1 MSKPCGTLVEIRDA
15 IRSGTVSSE
24 DAVRGCLDRIEEL
37 DGTIHAFTQVFAE
50 KAVAD
55 ARAVDARIKSEGAE
69 RVGALAGVPVA
80 IKDNICLEW
89 GRTTCCSK
97 MLEEYESPYTATAAR
112 RLLDAGAVIVGKT
125 NLDEFAMGSSTEH
138 SCFGPSR
145 NPWDAERAPGGS
157 SGGSA
162 AAVAAGMVPLALG
175 SDTGGSIRQP
185 AALCGIVGVKP
196 TYGRISRWGLV
207 AFASSLDQ
215 IGPMTRTVEDA
226 AIALDVLCGEDP
238 LDSTS
243 ARVETPS
250 FSTRLDEPIEGLRIG
265 VPAQAR
271 SEENDPVVARVF
283 EESVDRLREMG
294 AEIVDV
300 DLPHMGDGIAAYYI
314 VAPAE
319 ASSNLAR
326 YDGIRY
332 GRRAEIGKDEGL
344 ETLYSRSRAEGFGAE
359 VRRRIMLGTYALSSG
374 YYDAYY
380 NTALKA
386 RRLIKRDFD
395 SVFSED
401 AGKPGVHAVLLPST
415 PTPAFRIGEK
425 IDDPLALYLE
435 DVYTVTANLAGIPGV
450 SVPAGFAEIGGKRL
464 PVGVQLLCPV
474 FGEVN
479 MLRIA
484 SRFTQIAGVE
494 TLPAAV
500 SSGPTDNS
508 TRERG

>member
-1 MSKPCGTLVEIRDA
+1 MVTLALMHEPCGTLVAIRDA
-15 IRSGTVSSE
+15 IRSGSMTSE
-24 DAVRGCLDRIEEL
+24 EAVRGCLGRIEDL
-37 DGTIHAFTQVFAE
+37 NGTLNAFTQVFTE
-50 KAVAD
+50 QAVAD
-55 ARAVDARIKSEGAE
+55 AKAIDARIAAEGAE
-69 RVGALAGVPVA
+69 RVGPLAGVPVA

-97 MLEEYESPYTATAAR
+97 ILEEYESPFTATAAQ
-112 RLLDAGAVIVGKT
+112 RLIDAGAVIVGKT

-138 SCFGPSR
+138 SFFGPSR
-145 NPWDAERAPGGS
+145 NPWDSERAPGGS

-162 AAVAAGMVPLALG
+162 AAVAAGMVPMALG

-185 AALCGIVGVKP
+185 AGLCGIVGVKP
-196 TYGRISRWGLV
+196 TYGRVSRWGLV

-226 AIALDVLCGEDP
+226 ALTLDVICGEDP
-238 LDSTS
+238 LDTTS

-250 FSTRLDEPIEGLRIG
+250 FTGRLGNAVEGLRIG

-271 SEENDPVVARVF
+271 SDENNPDVARVF
-283 EESVDRLREMG
+283 EESVERLRSMG
-294 AEIVDV
+294 ATIVDV
-300 DLPHMGDGIAAYYI
+300 DLPHMKDGIAAYYI

-332 GRRAEIGKDEGL
+332 GRRAEISKGEDL

-386 RRLIKRDFD
+386 RRLIKGDFD
-395 SVFSED
+395 AVFSSE
-401 AGKPGVHAVLLPST
+401 GGGPGVHAVLLPST
-415 PTPAFRIGEK
+415 PTPAFKIGEK
-425 IDDPLALYLE
+425 INDPLALYLE
-435 DVYTVTANLAGIPGV
+435 DIFTVTANLAGIPGV
-450 SVPAGFAEIGGKRL
+450 SVPAGFAEVDGKRL
-464 PVGVQLLCPV
+464 PVGVQLLCPA
-474 FGEVN
+474 FGEVD
-479 MLRIA
+479 MLRVA
-484 SRFTQIAGVE
+484 SCFEASAAME
-494 TLPAAV
+494 TLAP
-500 SSGPTDNS
+500 SG
-508 TRERG
+508 

>member
-15 IRSGTVSSE
+15 IRSGAMSSE
-24 DAVRGCLDRIEEL
+24 EATRGCLERIESL
-37 DGTIHAFTQVFAE
+37 DGTLHAFTQVFAE
-50 KAVAD
+50 RVIAD
-55 ARAVDARIKSEGAE
+55 AKAIDVRIASDGAE

-80 IKDNICLEW
+80 LKDNICLEW
-89 GRTTCCSK
+89 GRTTCCSRI
-97 MLEEYESPYTATAAR
+97 LEEYESPYTATAAQ
-112 RLLDAGAVIVGKT
+112 RLIDAGAVIVGKT

-138 SCFGPSR
+138 SCFGPTR
-145 NPWDAERAPGGS
+145 NPWDVDRTPGGS

-162 AAVAAGMVPLALG
+162 AAVASGMVPMALG

-196 TYGRISRWGLV
+196 TYGRVSRWGLA

-215 IGPMTRTVEDA
+215 IGSLTRTVEDA
-226 AIALDVLCGEDP
+226 ALTLDVISGVDP

-243 ARVETPS
+243 ARVETPC
-250 FSTRLDEPIEGLRIG
+250 FSDRLDEPIEGLRIG
-265 VPAQAR
+265 VPAQAH
-271 SEENDPVVARVF
+271 SEQNDSEVTRVF
-283 EESVDRLREMG
+283 EESVERLRAMG

-300 DLPHMGDGIAAYYI
+300 DLPHMGYGVAAYYI

-332 GRRAEIGKDEGL
+332 GRRAEITKDEDL
-344 ETLYSRSRAEGFGAE
+344 ETLYSRSRAEGFGGE

-386 RRLIKRDFD
+386 RRLIKGDFD
-395 SVFSED
+395 AVFSTEEGG
-401 AGKPGVHAVLLPST
+401 AGVHAVLLPST

-435 DVYTVTANLAGIPGV
+435 DIYTVTANLAGIPGV
-450 SVPAGFAEIGGKRL
+450 SVPAGFTEAEGKRL
-464 PVGVQLLCPV
+464 PVGAQLLCPA

-484 SRFTQIAGVE
+484 ARFVRSAELE
-494 TLPAAV
+494 TLAPAL
-500 SSGPTDNS
+500 
-508 TRERG
+508 

>member
-1 MSKPCGTLVEIRDA
+1 MSTPCGTLIEIRDA
-15 IRSGTVSSE
+15 IRSGELTSE
-24 DAVRGCLDRIEEL
+24 AVTRACLERIAAL
-37 DGTIHAFTQVFAE
+37 DGSVHAFTQVFAE
-50 KAVAD
+50 RAIAD
-55 ARAVDARIKSEGAE
+55 ARAVDARIQSEGAE

-80 IKDNICLEW
+80 LKDNICLEW
-89 GRTTCCSK
+89 GRTTCCSR
-97 MLEEYESPYTATAAR
+97 MLEGYESPFTATAAQ
-112 RLLDAGAVIVGKT
+112 RLIDAGAVIVGKT

-138 SCFGPSR
+138 SCFGPTR
-145 NPWDAERAPGGS
+145 NPWDVRRAPGGS

-185 AALCGIVGVKP
+185 AGLCGIVGVKP
-196 TYGRISRWGLV
+196 TYGRVSRWGLV

-215 IGPMTRTVEDA
+215 IGPMTRTVKDA
-226 AIALDVLCGEDP
+226 ALTLNVICGEDP

-243 ARVETPS
+243 ARVETPGFAS
-250 FSTRLDEPIEGLRIG
+250 RLDEPIEGLRIG
-265 VPAQAR
+265 VPSQAQ
-271 SEENDPVVARVF
+271 SDQNDPNVTRVF
-283 EESVDRLREMG
+283 EESVERLRGMG

-300 DLPHMGDGIAAYYI
+300 ELPHMKDGIAAYYI

-332 GRRAEIGKDEGL
+332 GRRAEIEAGEDL
-344 ETLYSRSRAEGFGAE
+344 ETLYSRSRAEGFGDE

-380 NTALKA
+380 NTALKV
-386 RRLIKRDFD
+386 RRLIKGDFD
-395 SVFSED
+395 RVFSENPGD
-401 AGKPGVHAVLLPST
+401 PGVHAVLLPST

-435 DVYTVTANLAGIPGV
+435 DIYTVTANLAGIPGV
-450 SVPAGFAEIGGKRL
+450 SVPAGFAEVDGKRL

-474 FGEVN
+474 YGEEK

-484 SRFTQIAGVE
+484 AGFAGSASLE
-494 TLPAAV
+494 TLAPM
-500 SSGPTDNS
+500 
-508 TRERG
+508 E